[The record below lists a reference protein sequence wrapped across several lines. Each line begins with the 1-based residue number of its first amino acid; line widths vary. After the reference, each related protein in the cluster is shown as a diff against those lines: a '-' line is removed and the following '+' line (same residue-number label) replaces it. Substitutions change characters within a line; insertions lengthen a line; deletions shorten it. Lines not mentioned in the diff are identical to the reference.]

1 MANDIFNAWDQPE
14 SADRLAM
21 VFEGRFKEYGAYYIR
36 SIYRKSKVI
45 ATAIA
50 CSAVLLAASIPLI
63 IEKIGN
69 KEEGRKMKIVITTL
83 EDVKPPEEEEE
94 EKPKEPPKM
103 EEPEPIATQAYVAP
117 VINENTTEEFETPPV
132 SNITNASTKTQ
143 EGTDDPFDG
152 STGTAGGS
160 PFDGTSS
167 GPADKVQ
174 IEAKYPGGE
183 EAFKAYVR
191 DNFQYPQRC
200 VDENI
205 EGYVLLKFVVDV
217 NGRIS
222 RITIVQPTPG
232 CPEFDKEAIRVLQ
245 KCKPWIPAQNNG
257 KFIMAWRTLPIRLT
271 LQ

>member
-1 MANDIFNAWDQPE
+1 MANDIFNAWEQPE

-21 VFEGRFKEYGAYYIR
+21 VFEGRFKDYGAFYIR

-50 CSAVLLAASIPLI
+50 CSAALLVASIPLI
-63 IEKIGN
+63 LEKIGGKEDGN
-69 KEEGRKMKIVITTL
+69 KIKIVITNL

-94 EKPKEPPKM
+94 KPKEPPKL

-132 SNITNASTKTQ
+132 SSITNASTKTQ
-143 EGTDDPFDG
+143 QGSDDPFDG
-152 STGTAGGS
+152 SKTEGGS
-160 PFDGTSS
+160 PFEGPS

-174 IEAKYPGGE
+174 IEAKYPGGD
-183 EAFKAYVR
+183 EAFRNYIKQNFEYPERCR
-191 DNFQYPQRC
+191 D
-200 VDENI
+200 EAI
-205 EGYVLLKFVVDV
+205 EGYVLLKFVVDI

-222 RITIVQPTPG
+222 RIQIVQPTPG
-232 CPEFDKEAIRVLQ
+232 CPEYDKEAIRVLQ
-245 KCKPWIPAQNNG
+245 KCPPWIPAQNNG
-257 KFIMAWRTLPIRLT
+257 KFTTAWRTLPIRLT

>member
-21 VFEGRFKEYGAYYIR
+21 VFEGRFKDYGAYYVR

-50 CSAVLLAASIPLI
+50 CSAVLLAASVPLI
-63 IEKIGN
+63 LEKIGGKDEGN
-69 KEEGRKMKIVITTL
+69 KIKIVITNL
-83 EDVKPPEEEEE
+83 EDVKPPDEEEE
-94 EKPKEPPKM
+94 EKPKEPPKL

-132 SNITNASTKTQ
+132 SSITNASTKTQ
-143 EGTDDPFDG
+143 QGSDDPFDG
-152 STGTAGGS
+152 SSGTEGGS
-160 PFDGTSS
+160 PLEGNNE
-167 GPADKVQ
+167 PAGKVQ
-174 IEAKYPGGE
+174 IEAKFPGGD
-183 EAFKAYVR
+183 EAFKRFIVANFEYPERCR
-191 DNFQYPQRC
+191 D
-200 VDENI
+200 EGI
-205 EGYVLLKFVVDV
+205 EGYVQLKFVVDV

-222 RITIVQPTPG
+222 RIQIVQPTPG

-245 KCKPWIPAQNNG
+245 KCPPWIPAQNNG
-257 KFIMAWRTLPIRLT
+257 KFTTAWRTLPIRLT